1 MASVNGLFS
10 LTPQQSDFQGANNDA
25 ITLSAKRKR
34 EESTDAQNTANGNS
48 DAKSPQQTAASIEE
62 NRSLVRDL
70 VDVLKT

>member
-1 MASVNGLFS
+1 MASVNGVLS
-10 LTPQQSDFQGANNDA
+10 PTPQQSDFQGANNDA

-34 EESTDAQNTANGNS
+34 EESTDAQITANGTS
-48 DAKSPQQTAASIEE
+48 DSKSPEQIAASIEQ